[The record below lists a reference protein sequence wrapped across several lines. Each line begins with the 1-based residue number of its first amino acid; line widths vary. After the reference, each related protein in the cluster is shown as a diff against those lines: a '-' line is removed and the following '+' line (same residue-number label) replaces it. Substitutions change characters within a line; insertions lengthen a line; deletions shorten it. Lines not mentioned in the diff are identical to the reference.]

1 MREKKNP
8 PEYHYAWAW
17 TVQYTHKG
25 TVLLDVILL
34 TVKILN
40 KQVYFGYRLIFICNV
55 QKNRKQKLTK
65 VNKFEKEKQ
74 YVCMNQFDL
83 FFNSYYLHD
92 LMCASIINDYAVKV
106 DIAVGDET
114 QKKQKSIC
122 TRKHFAGSMYC
133 W

>member
-1 MREKKNP
+1 M
-8 PEYHYAWAW
+8 
-17 TVQYTHKG
+17 
-25 TVLLDVILL
+25 
-34 TVKILN
+34 KILN

-55 QKNRKQKLTK
+55 QKNRKQILTK
-65 VNKFEKEKQ
+65 VNIFEKEKQ